1 MAAINAINKAPVRS
15 AKAYV
20 ARAKKEEA
28 VLPPKPKA
36 KTNEELVDEIP
47 YINHP
52 CCTPHSYRTQLLSYL
67 NSPTLQGLLGTP
79 NRNDGFNMR
88 PWTREDMLLFYTWHC
103 AKIHKIWLQ
112 QEERRKAIEEKK
124 KNWNPT
130 DVEKLAFMKTYMGLR
145 DKLTNE
151 AMDRNDT
158 FCTCCGVM
166 HVDLG
171 VGTYRRVRWEVVT
184 ADGVA
189 SANHNP
195 ESLRIKDAATG
206 KDMIISWEDA

>member
-47 YINHP
+47 FINHP
-52 CCTPHSYRTQLLSYL
+52 SCSAHSYRTLVLNYL
-67 NSPTLQGLLGTP
+67 RSPNLQGLLGTP
-79 NRNDGFNMR
+79 NRNEGFNGR
-88 PWTREDMLLFYTWHC
+88 PWTREDLLLFYTQHC
-103 AKIHKIWLQ
+103 ATIHKHWLIA
-112 QEERRKAIEEKK
+112 EERRKAIEEKN

-130 DVEKLAFMKTYMGLR
+130 DAEKLAFMESHMGLR

-151 AMDRNDT
+151 AFGRNDS
-158 FCTCCGVM
+158 FCTCCGVL

-171 VGTYRRVRWEVVT
+171 VGRVRWEVVV
-184 ADGVA
+184 ADGA
-189 SANHNP
+189 MSANHNP